1 MDPQDPEGKGTE
13 AAMTTRR
20 WLAWVNVLLGVW
32 LIASPW
38 LLAVATGDW
47 PADWNSWSVG
57 AVVLALAFFAMYKP
71 AVWAD
76 AVAAMLGAWL
86 ILSPWVLGLASA
98 STSAR
103 NAVIV
108 GLLVIGYALW
118 AIRIDVTSGDG
129 AAYHPYQNRP
139 A

>member
-1 MDPQDPEGKGTE
+1 
-13 AAMTTRR
+13 MTTRR
-20 WLAWVNVLLGVW
+20 WVDWVNVLLGVW
-32 LIASPW
+32 MIASPW
-38 LLAVATGDW
+38 LFTVASGDR

-57 AVVLALAFFAMYKP
+57 GGVLALAFFAMYKP
-71 AVWAD
+71 SVWGGAAAV
-76 AVAAMLGAWL
+76 MLGAWL
-86 ILSPWVLGLASA
+86 TISPWVLELARP

-103 NAVIV
+103 NAVIS

-129 AAYHPYQNRP
+129 SAYHTYQRRP